1 MAEQAEKS
9 NWIPLAVVM
18 GVITVVLVMTLKA
31 RETEH
36 WERSTESLSE
46 NAAALQGVTRY
57 QNNYTE

>member
-1 MAEQAEKS
+1 MAEEKS
-9 NWIPLAVVM
+9 NYTKIIA
-18 GVITVVLVMTLKA
+18 GVAILSISLILVLKQ

-36 WERSTESLSE
+36 WDRSSTTLEE